1 MKRKNISKNITRYL
15 LSDVLPYEVPITFS
29 NYSMVDFFNRIG
41 LVVQLKDKEN
51 DLVLRLSWDDK
62 FVHDNE
68 KTLLFYLFDG
78 DGKAVPPPPQVNM
91 MANSFEI
98 TNRKSSISFDFY
110 TTRNNGQLRK
120 LSVVSPRYQLFMM
133 WYYQQFSDVI
143 LYFCHRSNFSIR
155 YPQKIAEWKYY
166 RDYSHYLS
174 VLACD
179 QKVTIEEFDNEY
191 ESLKSFFSYR
201 EFSNIHRFYESNL
214 YHRIEQK
221 FRYLKKVD
229 ISKCFDSLYTH
240 SVTWFVYGKS
250 YIKDNLH
257 EGKGSFVGILD
268 KLMQDMNYAETH
280 GIVIGP
286 EFSRIFAEIIL
297 QAIDSDVESELREQ
311 KLFNK
316 NQYQICRYV
325 DDYFVFYNDESIIQ
339 KVIKVLQEKLLENKL
354 YLNQAKE
361 TDISRPIITNVS
373 IAKCKI
379 EKLFEDLFPKK
390 LSEGS
395 KEDGTIVYSL
405 NIPRI
410 SSCTLILQYKSI
422 LAETSAGYQDVLN
435 FSLAILE
442 RVLSQFVIL
451 LNQFAKKE
459 KTQKDKLDKTALISV
474 YCEVSHFIFFVF
486 S

>member
-41 LVVQLKDKEN
+41 LVVQRGDRKNALA
-51 DLVLRLSWDDK
+51 LRLSWDDK

-68 KTLLFYLFDG
+68 NTLLFYLFDG
-78 DGKAVPPPPQVNM
+78 GDEKSMQQATM
-91 MANSFEI
+91 TANSLRI
-98 TNRKSSISFDFY
+98 TNKNSIPFDFY

-120 LSVVSPRYQLFMM
+120 LSVISPQSQLFMM
-133 WYYQQFSDVI
+133 WYYQQYSDVI
-143 LYFCHRSNFSIR
+143 LYFCHRSDFSIR

-166 RDYSHYLS
+166 KDYSHYLS

-179 QKVTIEEFDNEY
+179 QKATIEEFDNEY

-201 EFSNIHRFYESNL
+201 EFSNIYKFYESNL

-240 SVTWFVYGKS
+240 SVAWFVYGKS
-250 YIKDNLH
+250 YIKDNLCV
-257 EGKGSFVGILD
+257 EKESFVGILD
-268 KLMQDMNYAETH
+268 KLMQNMNYAETH

-325 DDYFVFYNDESIIQ
+325 DDYFVFYNDESTIQ
-339 KVIKVLQEKLLENKL
+339 EVIRVLQEKLLENKL

-395 KEDGTIVYSL
+395 KEDGIIVYSL
-405 NIPRI
+405 DIPRI
-410 SSCTLILQYKSI
+410 SSCTLILQYKST
-422 LAETSAGYQDVLN
+422 LAETGAGYQDVLN
-435 FSLAILE
+435 LVQDRILWD
-442 RVLSQFVIL
+442 
-451 LNQFAKKE
+451 
-459 KTQKDKLDKTALISV
+459 T
-474 YCEVSHFIFFVF
+474 
-486 S
+486 